1 MDYERYIEDFNRNDE
16 RAMVE
21 RWFTEDLVVEVPGQ
35 VVRGREDWVAF
46 LEHSHA
52 GGVHETLRPVDVL
65 QQGERILAEVDI
77 TFVTAEGR
85 PDFPLG
91 PLPPGVET
99 TWKFFAVYHL
109 RDDVIARL
117 KLGFWPDPLAS

>member
-21 RWFTEDLVVEVPGQ
+21 RWFTDDLVVEVPGQ
-35 VVRGREDWVAF
+35 VIRGVEDWVAF

-52 GGVHETLRPVDVL
+52 GDVHETLQPVLVL
-65 QQGERILAEVDI
+65 QDDGRILAEVDI
-77 TFVTAEGR
+77 TFETAQGR

-91 PLPPGVET
+91 PLGPGKPST
-99 TWKFFAVYHL
+99 FKFFAVYHL
-109 RDDVIARL
+109 RDDRIARL
-117 KLGFWPDPLAS
+117 KLGFWPEPVA